1 MDPYRHGRQS
11 GGHRGL
17 VPPVHSGSHRQPSE
31 GSRPSP
37 TPHEV
42 LRTIDEYLPNDAYT
56 ATLDWGLLRKWCLV
70 ASQSGTQQNKSKL
83 NLDTTPVTID
93 DEEFDR
99 WMGNRL
105 NVSLGPRPL
114 VAASAPQPAT
124 TASNTAAE
132 YLALSKML
140 ATNMLQFS
148 QNIAAQVGTAAPIGS
163 GDMALATGKGFD
175 QDQIAK
181 LKDVCGVRVGAHIPT
196 IWAVIQASKGK
207 SYDFYRANISKAME
221 T

>member
-1 MDPYRHGRQS
+1 MDPCRHGWQS
-11 GGHRGL
+11 GGHRGP

-124 TASNTAAE
+124 TASTNAAE

-148 QNIAAQVGTAAPIGS
+148 QNIAAQVGTGAPIS
-163 GDMALATGKGFD
+163 GGNTALATGKGF
-175 QDQIAK
+175 
-181 LKDVCGVRVGAHIPT
+181 
-196 IWAVIQASKGK
+196 
-207 SYDFYRANISKAME
+207 N
-221 T
+221 